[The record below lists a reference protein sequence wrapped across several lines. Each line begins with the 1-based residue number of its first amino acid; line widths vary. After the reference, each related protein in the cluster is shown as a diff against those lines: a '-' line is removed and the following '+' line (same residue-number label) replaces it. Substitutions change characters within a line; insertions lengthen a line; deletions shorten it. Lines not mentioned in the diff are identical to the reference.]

1 MQIVTSVRT
10 RPGPIERKQRGNVF
24 KKNMTD
30 FMKESSRNT
39 ANAITQITTAI
50 ESI

>member
-10 RPGPIERKQRGNVF
+10 RPGPIERKQRGSVF
-24 KKNMTD
+24 KKSMTD